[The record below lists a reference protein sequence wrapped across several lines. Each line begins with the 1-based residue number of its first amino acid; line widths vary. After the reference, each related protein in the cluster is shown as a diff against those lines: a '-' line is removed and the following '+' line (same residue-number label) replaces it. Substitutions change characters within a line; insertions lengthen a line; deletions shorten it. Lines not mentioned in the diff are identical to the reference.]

1 MHAVVI
7 TAPGDPD
14 VLRWSEVS
22 DPQPGPGEILIE
34 IAASAVNRADILQR
48 QGFYPPPPGA
58 PPYPGLE
65 CAGRV
70 AALGAGVTEWE
81 IGDAVCALLAGGG
94 YAEKVAVSQVQALP
108 FPEGMSIEEAAALPE
123 AACTVYSNLVMIAN
137 LRQDETLLVH
147 GGAGGIGTT
156 AIQIAKALGAQV
168 ACTAGSDEKLER
180 CRELGADILIN
191 YRTDDFVERVRART
205 DGRGADVVLDVMG
218 ASYLARN
225 IDVLAPDGRLVSI
238 GMQGGRKGEIDL
250 AKLMAKR
257 GTLVATSLRPL
268 SAARK
273 GEIVAGVRRHV
284 WPLVAAGKLRPI
296 IDRVF
301 PMREAADAH
310 RLLERS
316 DHIGKIVLGV

>member
-1 MHAVVI
+1 M
-7 TAPGDPD
+7 
-14 VLRWSEVS
+14 
-22 DPQPGPGEILIE
+22 
-34 IAASAVNRADILQR
+34 
-48 QGFYPPPPGA
+48 
-58 PPYPGLE
+58 
-65 CAGRV
+65 
-70 AALGAGVTEWE
+70 
-81 IGDAVCALLAGGG
+81 
-94 YAEKVAVSQVQALP
+94 SQVQALP